1 MVSILEHI
9 AIRYPRFLCCGMTKI
24 MDCPKTLYLSFD
36 DGPNI
41 SVTEKV
47 LSMLNK
53 YNAKA
58 SFFCIGNNAALYP
71 EIFEKIK
78 LEGHTIGNHSYSHI
92 NAFKVS
98 GKKWMKDVYKKS
110 SVRDAFFFRPPY
122 GRIYPWQC
130 RRLKR
135 TYKIVLWDVMTYD
148 YREDFSVEDVKRIIN
163 KKVRGGS
170 IIVFHDTMLAASR
183 MLPAL
188 EYTLRHF
195 SLLGYRFEKIQ
206 L

>member
-1 MVSILEHI
+1 MSILEHI
-9 AIRYPRFLCCGMTKI
+9 AIRHPQLLCCGLTRI
-24 MDCPKTLYLSFD
+24 LDCPKTLYLSFD

-41 SVTEKV
+41 SVTENV
-47 LSMLNK
+47 LRMLK
-53 YNAKA
+53 EYNAKA
-58 SFFCIGNNAALYP
+58 SFFCKGSNANLYP
-71 EIFEKIK
+71 ELIK
-78 LEGHTIGNHSYSHI
+78 GIKSDGHTIGNHSYSHL
-92 NAFKVS
+92 NAFKVG

-110 SVRDAFFFRPPY
+110 SVRDSYFFRPPY

-130 RRLKR
+130 RRLKK

-148 YREDFSVEDVKRIIN
+148 YREDFSYEDVKRIILKN
-163 KKVRGGS
+163 VREGS

-188 EYTLRHF
+188 EFTLRHY
-195 SLLGYRFEKIQ
+195 SNLGYRFEKIQ